1 MNLRLFFLLAT
12 FTYVL
17 ASDITIYYFHS
28 SMRCITCKTV
38 ENNTKKVIDEHYTDL
53 VKKGTL
59 QLKIIN
65 IDDPKNEGL
74 VEKYEVFGSTLILV
88 KKDNNKEVK
97 SINLTKEAFMNAR
110 NYSSFENML
119 TNQINTLMKN

>member
-1 MNLRLFFLLAT
+1 MKLRLFFLLAT

-53 VKKGTL
+53 VKK
-59 QLKIIN
+59 
-65 IDDPKNEGL
+65 
-74 VEKYEVFGSTLILV
+74 
-88 KKDNNKEVK
+88 DNNKEVK